1 MRKERRIT
9 AMMIMAITGTVM
21 MGATAFAAEAGI
33 SEYSLDQVI
42 VTATRYEK
50 RDVDVPASTVIIT
63 SEKIKEMGA
72 TTAAGALEK
81 TNGMAYKAFGPLGA
95 SMGTMINEAN
105 IRGVDNGTL
114 VMVNG
119 NPVSWRG
126 KYNLDAIPADS
137 IERIEIVKG
146 GGSVLYGSEAMAGV
160 INIITKK
167 GASNSATVGFGNYGQ
182 QYYKANVGNEKL
194 GVNASLEKFPNTV
207 EGLGYGDVNYTKLNG
222 ETRTDIKDVEK
233 KNMGVNYNIN
243 DNLYFMYN
251 YYETTANYL
260 RYVSDITSTTSGVQ
274 VGDQFNGREYTT
286 KQHVAQLNYND
297 HNIKASTY
305 FNTGTVE
312 SAGPTYITSK
322 GAKETSWY
330 NTREKNTT
338 YGADVQKNWQINSKA
353 KAILGASYKN
363 ENYMSLCAASTST
376 ATEYSRDNWGIYS
389 QWEQAFNE
397 KNTGI
402 ISMRETWTTKADGD
416 NNYNNFSAAG
426 QFIHKLD
433 EANNI
438 YASVGQSFIMPTF
451 AQMYGAS
458 SSAIPNPGLKPQT
471 GINYEIGW
479 KKIAGNHSWKA
490 AIFHIDIKDNITAT
504 WNAGKAEYKYINE
517 DFKNTGIEL
526 SCDIKTNSPFS
537 YNYGVTYQ
545 NPQAKSDKK
554 GYWDSKFG
562 RIQLTGGVTY
572 KKNKWTSS
580 LSGSYL
586 AARVA
591 TPSST
596 ESYDMKPYFLTTL
609 NTIYSP
615 DKKSDITL
623 TIDNVLDRSD
633 NLSHSGSMYLSTPI
647 NFLLSYTYKF

>member
-1 MRKERRIT
+1 MRQRQRIN
-9 AMMIMAITGTVM
+9 AMMAAVITGTVM
-21 MGATAFAAEAGI
+21 MGATAFAAEKGI

-50 RDVDVPASTVIIT
+50 KDVDVPASTVIIT

-72 TTAAGALEK
+72 KTAEAALAK
-81 TNGMAYKAFGPLGA
+81 VNGMAYKSFGPLGA
-95 SMGTMINEAN
+95 SMGTMINEAT

-126 KYNLDAIPADS
+126 KYNLDSIPAES

-146 GGSVLYGSEAMAGV
+146 GGSVLYGSEAMSGV

-167 GASNSATVGFGNYGQ
+167 KASNTATVGVGNYGQ
-182 QYYKANVGNEKL
+182 QYYNVNAGNEKL
-194 GVNASLEKFPNTV
+194 GVNASVQKFPNTV
-207 EGLGYGDVNYTKLNG
+207 EGVSYSTVSSTKFKG
-222 ETRTDIKDVEK
+222 ETRTDINDVEK
-233 KNMGVNYNIN
+233 KNLGLNYNIN
-243 DNLYFMYN
+243 KNLSLMYN

-260 RYVSDITSTTSGVQ
+260 RYVSDVTSTTSGVE
-274 VGDQFNGREYTT
+274 VGNQFNNRYYTT
-286 KQHVAQLNYND
+286 KQHVAQINYDD
-297 HNIKASTY
+297 HNIKASAY

-312 SAGPTYITSK
+312 SDGLTYITST
-322 GAKETSWY
+322 GAKAANLY

-338 YGADVQKNWQINSKA
+338 FGADVQKNWQINNKA
-353 KAILGASYKN
+353 KVILGAAYKN
-363 ENYMSLCAASTST
+363 ENYQSLYAASSST
-376 ATEYSRDNWGIYS
+376 TKDYSRDNWGVYS

-397 KNTGI
+397 KNTAI
-402 ISMRETWTTKADGD
+402 VSMRETWTTKADGD

-426 QFIHKLD
+426 QFVHKLD
-433 EANNI
+433 DENNI

-458 SSAIPNPGLKPQT
+458 DSAIPNPGLKPQT

-479 KKIAGNHSWKA
+479 KKIAGKHSWKA
-490 AIFHIDIKDNITAT
+490 AIFHTDIKDNITAT
-504 WNAGKAEYKYINE
+504 WNSTNSEYKYLNE

-526 SCDIKTNSPFS
+526 SCDINTDGPMS

-545 NPQAKSDKK
+545 NPQSKSDTK
-554 GYWDSKFG
+554 GYWDRKFG
-562 RIQLTGGVTY
+562 RVQLTGGVTY
-572 KKNKWTSS
+572 KKNKLTSS

-591 TPSST
+591 TPSSA
-596 ESYDMKPYFLTTL
+596 ESYDTKPYFLTTF

-623 TIDNVLDRSD
+623 TIDNLLDRSD
-633 NLSHSGSMYLSTPI
+633 NISHSSSCYYSTPI

>member
-1 MRKERRIT
+1 MRKERRIN
-9 AMMIMAITGTVM
+9 AMMVMAITGTLM

-72 TTAAGALEK
+72 TTAAAALEK
-81 TNGMAYKAFGPLGA
+81 TNGMAYKSFGPLGA

-119 NPVSWRG
+119 NPISWRG

-167 GASNSATVGFGNYGQ
+167 GASNTATVGFGNYGQ
-182 QYYKANVGNEKL
+182 QYYKTSVGNEKL
-194 GVNASLEKFPNTV
+194 GVNASWEKFPNTV

-243 DNLYFMYN
+243 DNLNFMYN

-286 KQHVAQLNYND
+286 KQHVAQLNYDD

-363 ENYMSLCAASTST
+363 ENYMSLYAGSTST
-376 ATEYSRDNWGIYS
+376 AKEYSRDNWGIYS

-402 ISMRETWTTKADGD
+402 VSMRETWTTKADGD

-504 WNAGKAEYKYINE
+504 WNSGKAEYKYVNE

-562 RIQLTGGVTY
+562 RIQLTGGITY
-572 KKNKWTSS
+572 KKDKWTSS

-596 ESYDMKPYFLTTL
+596 ESYDMKPYLLTTL
-609 NTIYSP
+609 NTVYSP

>member
-1 MRKERRIT
+1 MQKTREFNLLM
-9 AMMIMAITGTVM
+9 AMIITGAVM
-21 MGATAFAAEAGI
+21 GGVTAQAQEKRVT
-33 SEYSLDQVI
+33 EYSLDQMI

-72 TTAAGALEK
+72 KTAEAALAK
-81 TNGMAYKAFGPLGA
+81 VNGMTYKSFGPLGA
-95 SMGTMINEAN
+95 SMGTMINEAT

-119 NPVSWRG
+119 NPISWRG
-126 KYNLDAIPADS
+126 KYNLDAIPAEN

-146 GGSVLYGSEAMAGV
+146 GGSVLYGSEAMSGV

-167 GASNSATVGFGNYGQ
+167 KASNTATVGFGNYGQ
-182 QYYKANVGNEKL
+182 QYYSTNVGNEKL
-194 GVNASLEKFPNTV
+194 GISASLEKFPNTV
-207 EGLGYGDVNYTKLNG
+207 SGLSYSSVAYTKLTG

-243 DNLYFMYN
+243 DNLSFMYN
-251 YYETTANYL
+251 YHETTANFL
-260 RYVSDITSTTSGVQ
+260 RYVSSVTSTTSGVE
-274 VGDQFNGREYTT
+274 VGDQFNNRDYTT

-297 HNIKASTY
+297 HNIKASAY

-312 SAGPTYITSK
+312 SEGLTYITSK
-322 GAKETSWY
+322 GAKSTSIY

-338 YGADVQKNWQINSKA
+338 YGADVQKNWQVNDKA
-353 KAILGASYKN
+353 KAILGVTYQN
-363 ENYMSLCAASTST
+363 ENYKSLYAASTT
-376 ATEYSRDNWGIYS
+376 TPKDYSRDNWGVYS
-389 QWEQAFNE
+389 QWEQAFND

-416 NNYNNFSAAG
+416 NNYSNFSAAG
-426 QFIHKLD
+426 QFVHKLD
-433 EANNI
+433 EENNI

-471 GINYEIGW
+471 GINYEMGW
-479 KKIAGNHSWKA
+479 KKIAGKHNWKA
-490 AIFHIDIKDNITAT
+490 AIFHTNIEDNITAK
-504 WNAGKAEYKYINE
+504 WNSTSSEYQYVNE

-526 SCDIKTNSPFS
+526 SCDINTNGPMS
-537 YNYGVTYQ
+537 YNYGVTFQ
-545 NPQAKSDKK
+545 NPQAKSEKK
-554 GYWDSKFG
+554 GYWDRKFG
-562 RIQLTGGVTY
+562 RVQLTGGVTY
-572 KKNKWTSS
+572 KKNKLTSS

-586 AARVA
+586 AARVS
-591 TPSST
+591 TPSSA
-596 ESYDMKPYFLTTL
+596 ESYDTKPYFLTTL

-633 NLSHSGSMYLSTPI
+633 NLSHSSSSYYSTPI